1 MTVCRSPRC
10 DMMLGEVHDGAG
22 EARFEMT
29 LHPRGVGRSEEIV
42 IDGHRVGECEE
53 E

>member
-1 MTVCRSPRC
+1 MTACRSPRC

-29 LHPRGVGRSEEIV
+29 RHPRGVGRSEEIV
-42 IDGHRVGECEE
+42 TDGHSVGVREE